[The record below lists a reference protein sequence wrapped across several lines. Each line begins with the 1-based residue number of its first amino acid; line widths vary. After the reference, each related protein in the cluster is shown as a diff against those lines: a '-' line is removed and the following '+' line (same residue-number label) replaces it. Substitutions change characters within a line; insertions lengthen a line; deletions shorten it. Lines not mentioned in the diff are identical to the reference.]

1 MQTLRSPPWLR
12 MLQIIFG
19 SIAILLSLV
28 VLSFL
33 VVFPGATLL
42 GLILI
47 LSIVFLI
54 VGIERIAVGFS
65 PLSSK
70 KTRIINIVLG
80 LAIVGF
86 SIFLMQ
92 FPVVTSAF
100 LVILG
105 AVALLISGIARII
118 QGISREMPKFSK
130 GWVIGV
136 GVLSIVISLIIIAN
150 PIRVG
155 LVLLVI
161 MLTATLLIS
170 GIEMIL
176 LGARGTR
183 KDTIISASGA

>member
-1 MQTLRSPPWLR
+1 

-19 SIAILLSLV
+19 SLAILLSVV

-33 VVFPGATLL
+33 VVFPGTTLL
-42 GLILI
+42 GLIII

-54 VGIERIAVGFS
+54 IGIERVAVGIAS
-65 PLSSK
+65 LSSK
-70 KTRIINIVLG
+70 KTRITNIVLG
-80 LAIVGF
+80 LAIVGL

-92 FPVVTSAF
+92 FPIVTSAF

-130 GWVIGV
+130 GLVIGV
-136 GVLSIVISLIIIAN
+136 GVLSIVISLLIIAN
-150 PIRVG
+150 PIRMG

-161 MLTATLLIS
+161 LLTGTLLIA

-176 LGARGTR
+176 FGARGTR
-183 KDTIISASGA
+183 KDNIISTTGA

>member
-1 MQTLRSPPWLR
+1 

-19 SIAILLSLV
+19 SLAILLSVV

-54 VGIERIAVGFS
+54 VGIERVAVGLS

-70 KTRIINIVLG
+70 KTRITNIVLG
-80 LAIVGF
+80 LAIVGL

-92 FPVVTSAF
+92 FPIVTSAF
-100 LVILG
+100 LVIVG

-130 GWVIGV
+130 GLVIGV
-136 GVLSIVISLIIIAN
+136 GVLSIAISLAIIAN
-150 PIRVG
+150 PIRMG

-161 MLTATLLIS
+161 LLTGTLLIA

-183 KDTIISASGA
+183 RDNKIISTTGA

>member
-1 MQTLRSPPWLR
+1 

-19 SIAILLSLV
+19 SLAILLSVV

-33 VVFPGATLL
+33 VVFPGTTLL

-54 VGIERIAVGFS
+54 VGIERVAVGLS

-70 KTRIINIVLG
+70 KTRITNIVLG
-80 LAIVGF
+80 LAIVGL

-105 AVALLISGIARII
+105 AVALLISGRIV

-130 GWVIGV
+130 GLVIGV
-136 GVLSIVISLIIIAN
+136 GVLSIAISIVIIAN
-150 PIRVG
+150 PIRIG

-161 MLTATLLIS
+161 MLTGTLLIA

-176 LGARGTR
+176 VGARGTR
-183 KDTIISASGA
+183 KDNNIISTSGA

>member
-1 MQTLRSPPWLR
+1 

-19 SIAILLSLV
+19 SLAILLSVV

-33 VVFPGATLL
+33 VVFPGTTLL

-54 VGIERIAVGFS
+54 VGIERVAVGLS

-70 KTRIINIVLG
+70 KTRITNIVLG
-80 LAIVGF
+80 LAIVGL

-92 FPVVTSAF
+92 FPIVTSAF

-130 GWVIGV
+130 GLVIGV
-136 GVLSIVISLIIIAN
+136 GVLSIAISLAIIAN
-150 PIRVG
+150 PIRMG

-161 MLTATLLIS
+161 LLTGTLLIA

-183 KDTIISASGA
+183 RENNIISTRGA

>member
-1 MQTLRSPPWLR
+1 

-19 SIAILLSLV
+19 SLAILLSVV

-33 VVFPGATLL
+33 VVFPGTTLL

-54 VGIERIAVGFS
+54 VGIERVAVGLS

-70 KTRIINIVLG
+70 KTRVTNIVLG
-80 LAIVGF
+80 LAIVGI
-86 SIFLMQ
+86 SIFLME

-105 AVALLISGIARII
+105 AVALLISGIARIV

-130 GWVIGV
+130 GLIIGV
-136 GVLSIVISLIIIAN
+136 GALSIAISLIIIAN
-150 PIRVG
+150 PIRMG

-161 MLTATLLIS
+161 VLTGTLLVK
-170 GIEMIL
+170 GIEMIF
-176 LGARGTR
+176 LGAKGTR
-183 KDTIISASGA
+183 RDNIISTSGS

>member
-1 MQTLRSPPWLR
+1 

-19 SIAILLSLV
+19 SLAILLSVV

-42 GLILI
+42 GLILF

-54 VGIERIAVGFS
+54 VGIERVAVGLS
-65 PLSSK
+65 SLSSK
-70 KTRIINIVLG
+70 KTRVTNIVLG
-80 LAIVGF
+80 LAIVGI

-105 AVALLISGIARII
+105 AVALLISGIARIV

-130 GWVIGV
+130 GLIIGV
-136 GVLSIVISLIIIAN
+136 GALSIAISLIIIAN
-150 PIRVG
+150 PIRMG

-161 MLTATLLIS
+161 VLTGTLLVK
-170 GIEMIL
+170 GIEMIF

-183 KDTIISASGA
+183 MDNIISTSGA

>member
-1 MQTLRSPPWLR
+1 

-19 SIAILLSLV
+19 SLAILLSVV

-33 VVFPGATLL
+33 VVFPGTTLL

-54 VGIERIAVGFS
+54 VGIERVAVGLS

-70 KTRIINIVLG
+70 KTRVTNIVLG
-80 LAIVGF
+80 LAIVGI

-105 AVALLISGIARII
+105 AVALLISGIARIV

-130 GWVIGV
+130 GLIIGV
-136 GVLSIVISLIIIAN
+136 GALSIAISLIIIAN
-150 PIRVG
+150 PIRMG

-161 MLTATLLIS
+161 VLTGTLLVK
-170 GIEMIL
+170 GIEMIF

-183 KDTIISASGA
+183 RDNIISTSGS

>member
-1 MQTLRSPPWLR
+1 MRSPPWLR

-19 SIAILLSLV
+19 SLAILLSIV

-42 GLILI
+42 ALILF

-54 VGIERIAVGFS
+54 VGIERIAVGLS

-70 KTRIINIVLG
+70 KTRITNIVLG
-80 LAIVGF
+80 LAIVGL

-92 FPVVTSAF
+92 FPVVTSAS

-105 AVALLISGIARII
+105 AVALLISGIARIV
-118 QGISREMPKFSK
+118 QGVSREMPKFSK
-130 GWVIGV
+130 GLVIGV
-136 GVLSIVISLIIIAN
+136 GVLSVVISLAIIAN
-150 PIRVG
+150 PIRMG

-161 MLTATLLIS
+161 MLTGTLLIA

-176 LGARGTR
+176 LGTRGTR
-183 KDTIISASGA
+183 KDSIISTSGA

>member
-1 MQTLRSPPWLR
+1 

-19 SIAILLSLV
+19 SIAILLSIV

-54 VGIERIAVGFS
+54 VGIERIAVGLAS
-65 PLSSK
+65 LSSK
-70 KTRIINIVLG
+70 KTRITNIVLG
-80 LAIVGF
+80 LVIVGF

-92 FPVVTSAF
+92 FPIVTSAF

-118 QGISREMPKFSK
+118 QGISRELPKFSK
-130 GWVIGV
+130 GLVIGV

-155 LVLLVI
+155 LVLLVV
-161 MLTATLLIS
+161 MLTATLLIA

-183 KDTIISASGA
+183 RDTIISASGA

>member
-1 MQTLRSPPWLR
+1 

-19 SIAILLSLV
+19 SLAILLSVV

-47 LSIVFLI
+47 LSIVFLV
-54 VGIERIAVGFS
+54 VGIERVAVGIS

-70 KTRIINIVLG
+70 KTRITNIVLG
-80 LAIVGF
+80 FAIVGI

-105 AVALLISGIARII
+105 AVALLISGIARIV
-118 QGISREMPKFSK
+118 QGISREMPNFSK
-130 GWVIGV
+130 GLIIGV
-136 GVLSIVISLIIIAN
+136 GALSIAISLIIIAN
-150 PIRVG
+150 PIRMG

-161 MLTATLLIS
+161 VLTGTLLVK
-170 GIEMIL
+170 GIEMIF
-176 LGARGTR
+176 LGARDTR
-183 KDTIISASGA
+183 RDNVVSTSGS

>member
-1 MQTLRSPPWLR
+1 

-19 SIAILLSLV
+19 SLAILLSVV

-54 VGIERIAVGFS
+54 VGIERVAVGLS
-65 PLSSK
+65 SLSSK
-70 KTRIINIVLG
+70 KTRVTNIVLG
-80 LAIVGF
+80 LAIVGI

-105 AVALLISGIARII
+105 AVALLISGIARIV
-118 QGISREMPKFSK
+118 QGISREMPRFSK
-130 GWVIGV
+130 GLIIGV
-136 GVLSIVISLIIIAN
+136 GALSIAISLIIIAN
-150 PIRVG
+150 PIRMG

-161 MLTATLLIS
+161 VLTGTLIVK
-170 GIEMIL
+170 GIEMIF

-183 KDTIISASGA
+183 RDNIISTSGS

>member
-1 MQTLRSPPWLR
+1 

-19 SIAILLSLV
+19 SLAILLSVV

-33 VVFPGATLL
+33 VVFPGTTLL

-54 VGIERIAVGFS
+54 VGIERVAVGLS
-65 PLSSK
+65 SLSSK
-70 KTRIINIVLG
+70 KTRVTNIVLG
-80 LAIVGF
+80 LAIVGI

-105 AVALLISGIARII
+105 AVALLISGIARIV

-130 GWVIGV
+130 GLIIGV
-136 GVLSIVISLIIIAN
+136 GALSIAISLIIIAN
-150 PIRVG
+150 PIRMG

-161 MLTATLLIS
+161 VLTGTLLVK
-170 GIEMIL
+170 GIEMIF

-183 KDTIISASGA
+183 RDNIISTSGS

>member
-1 MQTLRSPPWLR
+1 

-19 SIAILLSLV
+19 SIAILLSIV

-33 VVFPGATLL
+33 LVFPGATLL

-54 VGIERIAVGFS
+54 IGIERIAVGVS
-65 PLSSK
+65 PFSSK
-70 KTRIINIVLG
+70 KTRITNIVLG
-80 LAIVGF
+80 LAIVGL

-100 LVILG
+100 LIILG

-118 QGISREMPKFSK
+118 QGSSREMPKFSK
-130 GWVIGV
+130 GLVIGV
-136 GVLSIVISLIIIAN
+136 GVLSIAISLAIIAN
-150 PIRVG
+150 PIRIG

-161 MLTATLLIS
+161 MLTGTLLIA

-176 LGARGTR
+176 LGARGTK
-183 KDTIISASGA
+183 KDNIISTTGA

>member
-1 MQTLRSPPWLR
+1 

-54 VGIERIAVGFS
+54 IGIERIAVGLS
-65 PLSSK
+65 SLSSK

-161 MLTATLLIS
+161 MLTATLLIA

-183 KDTIISASGA
+183 KDTIISTSGA

>member
-1 MQTLRSPPWLR
+1 

-19 SIAILLSLV
+19 SIAILLSIV

-54 VGIERIAVGFS
+54 VGIERIAVGLAS
-65 PLSSK
+65 LSSK
-70 KTRIINIVLG
+70 KTRITNIVLG
-80 LAIVGF
+80 LVIVGF

-92 FPVVTSAF
+92 FPIVTSAF

-118 QGISREMPKFSK
+118 QGISRELPKFSK
-130 GWVIGV
+130 GLVIGV

-150 PIRVG
+150 PIKVG

-161 MLTATLLIS
+161 MLTATLLIA

-176 LGARGTR
+176 LGARGAR
-183 KDTIISASGA
+183 RDTIISASGA